1 MKIQNFITQYER
13 GTVQVSPDISYDTK
27 DVINESYR
35 LYNGKFQNKTDS
47 GGLDKIMLNI
57 AWIVY
62 RTLFYGSD
70 IDTKDAQ
77 MRSLNGRGTK
87 ILGLLRM
94 ATISHLNRTNFGEFI
109 DDVRSDMAAFGSV
122 LVKIVDGVPKTVDLR
137 NVVRPPHESDV
148 QKTGLAE
155 RQLWC
160 YDECLARKNDWDNW
174 ETVEAVFKKNN
185 TEGIPQVKIYEFWH
199 EGELEKKSKRDG
211 KMHKICERYLDASII
226 DPTQFEDKSTWNPYI
241 KLEEFITPHKK
252 RRATAYLRKKYGE
265 YEELYPYKNGEFIKI
280 KGRGLSV
287 GVFEMLSGLMFLYNE
302 KWHLYRKKDILDLKG
317 IFVHKT
323 SVGDRSLEQQFLDNL
338 DSGAAI
344 QIGIDEDLQRL
355 IIDTKTGEL
364 IASTDKLFELARQ
377 LVGITAQG
385 AGQDM
390 PSTTTA
396 TVAIANKQTQQTTYD
411 FLIERVSFFLKEL
424 FQDFYMEQIV
434 SELTEEEVVAITGST
449 RELEE
454 MDKWLVENAINQAV
468 LDYRNQTGLMPT
480 EEEVEFIRAD
490 VMQAMKDAGKDRFP
504 EIKKELLKDLDYYVE
519 FYVNNE
525 GFDKA
530 VKIQNLM
537 QILQMNTTLSRE
549 QIESVII
556 DAMGENAR
564 QFEKT
569 EEEKQRELEAMQQ
582 QMMMENAP
590 VNPVATSMSQPADQQ
605 FQNANAPIRR

>member
-1 MKIQNFITQYER
+1 MKINNFITEYER
-13 GTVQVSPDISYDTK
+13 GTVQVSPDISYDTA

-35 LYNGKFQNKTDS
+35 LYNGKFQNEKDS
-47 GGLDKIMLNI
+47 SGLEKVMLNI

-94 ATISHLNRTNFGEFI
+94 ATISHLNRTGFGEFI

-122 LVKIVDGVPKTVDLR
+122 MVKMVDGMPKTVDLR
-137 NVVRPPHESDV
+137 NIVRPPHEADV
-148 QKTGLAE
+148 QKTGLVE
-155 RQLWC
+155 KQYWT
-160 YDECLARKNDWDNW
+160 YDECLARKDEWDNW
-174 ETVEAVFKKNN
+174 DMVEAAFDKAGNV
-185 TEGIPQVKIYEFWH
+185 GIPQVKIYEFWH
-199 EGELEKKSKRDG
+199 QGKLEKG
-211 KMHKICERYLDASII
+211 KDKGFHKICERYI
-226 DPTQFEDKSTWNPYI
+226 DTSEISPDEFEDKSQWAPQI
-241 KLEEFITPHKK
+241 KLEEFVTPYKK
-252 RRATAYLRKKYGE
+252 RRATAYLRKKFGE
-265 YEELYPYKNGEFIKI
+265 FEELYPYKNGDFIKI
-280 KGRGLSV
+280 KGRGLGV

-317 IFVHKT
+317 IFVHKVKAG
-323 SVGDRSLEQQFLDNL
+323 SRSLEQQFLDNL
-338 DSGAAI
+338 DTGAAV
-344 QIGIDEDLQRL
+344 QIGIDEDLERL

-364 IASTDKLFELARQ
+364 IASTDKIFELARQ

-434 SELTEEEVVAITGST
+434 SELTEEEVVAISGST

-454 MDKWLVENAINQAV
+454 MDKWLVENAVNQSV
-468 LDYRNQTGLMPT
+468 VDYRNQTGLMPT
-480 EEEVEFIRAD
+480 EEEVMAIKES
-490 VMQAMKDAGKDRFP
+490 VMMAMKDAGKDRFP
-504 EIKKELLKDLDYYVE
+504 EIKEELLKDLDYYVE

-549 QIESVII
+549 QIEAVII

-569 EEEKQRELEAMQQ
+569 EEEKQREMEMMQQ
-582 QMMMENAP
+582 QLMMENAA
-590 VNPVATSMSQPADQQ
+590 VNPVATSMAQPMDQQ

>member
-1 MKIQNFITQYER
+1 MNIQNFITQYER

-35 LYNGKFQNKTDS
+35 LYNGKFQNKLDS
-47 GGLDKIMLNI
+47 GGLEKVMLNI

-160 YDECLARKNDWDNW
+160 YDECLSRKKDWDNW
-174 ETVEAVFKKNN
+174 ETLEDVFKKNSN
-185 TEGIPQVKIYEFWH
+185 EGIPQVKIYEFWH
-199 EGELEKKSKRDG
+199 EGELSDKKKRDG

-226 DPTQFEDKSTWNPYI
+226 DPTQFDDKATWNPYI
-241 KLEEFITPHKK
+241 KLEEFVTPHKK

-287 GVFEMLSGLMFLYNE
+287 GVFEMLAGLMFLYNE

-323 SVGDRSLEQQFLDNL
+323 SAGDRSLEQQFLDNL

-480 EEEVEFIRAD
+480 LEEVELIRAD

-569 EEEKQRELEAMQQ
+569 EEEKQREMEAMRQQ
-582 QMMMENAP
+582 IAMENAP
-590 VNPVATSMSQPADQQ
+590 VNPVATSMNQPADQQ